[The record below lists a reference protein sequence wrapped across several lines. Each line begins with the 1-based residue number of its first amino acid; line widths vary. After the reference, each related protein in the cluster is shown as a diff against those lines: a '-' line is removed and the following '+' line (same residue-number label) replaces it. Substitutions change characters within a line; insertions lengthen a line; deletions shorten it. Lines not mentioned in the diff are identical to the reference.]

1 MKKNI
6 LLFIAL
12 FFSFHLYAQFF
23 GGADIP
29 EVGIVLE
36 IIPSELNAGESFTVF
51 ATYEIPEDYHIFL
64 NEDLF
69 TIEIGQSD
77 IIPGDVFY
85 PVDESEPLLGIP
97 AFSHSVTISRTFSLT
112 DDFSSGAHSIEIIAF
127 YQMCEDDGACL
138 LPVKVPFQR
147 SISVGDSGTVPSGSP
162 FSLVLWYILLAF
174 AGGII
179 LNIMPCVLPLLSVK
193 ALNLVEQSSHDKK
206 TILFS
211 SLLYG
216 AGILVSF
223 LILALSVILLKSSGE
238 AFGWG
243 FQFQNPL
250 FVTVLLT
257 LIFIFSLSL
266 FDIYTFNPPNKGME
280 TASHYSAGR
289 SYRSSFITGVFAVLV
304 ATPCTAPF
312 MGAALGFAFSQSPF
326 VILMIFTALSLGF
339 ALPFILLGLFPAL
352 ISRIPKPGKWMNT
365 FKEFMGFLLLGTMV
379 YLLTTL
385 HSLIGDS
392 IKGVLWFLLFTGL
405 AVWIFGRFGSVVE
418 KKSKRIFA
426 ISSAILIIGGS
437 FYSFVDLTT
446 VQSSSQNA
454 SIEDGVWQVFSE
466 ELVQQYREEDKP
478 VFVDFYADW
487 CTSCKVNDAAVLNRK
502 RILDLFESKG
512 VQLLKGDFTSG
523 DREIA
528 QWLAR
533 YERAGVPLYLL
544 FRPGEDAIVFPE
556 FLSIGMVEEELKKI
570 KP

>member
-1 MKKNI
+1 MKKTI
-6 LLFIAL
+6 FFLLTV
-12 FFSFHLYAQFF
+12 FFSFQVYGQFF
-23 GGADIP
+23 GTSDIP
-29 EVGIVLE
+29 EVNIVLE
-36 IIPSELNAGESFTVF
+36 VIPSELSPGDTFTVYG
-51 ATYEIPEDYHIFL
+51 TYEIPEHYHIFL
-64 NEDLF
+64 NEDFF
-69 TIEIGQSD
+69 TITIDNPQIDAGE
-77 IIPGDVFY
+77 VFY
-85 PVDESEPLLGIP
+85 PMEESKPLLGIP
-97 AFSHSVTISRTFSLT
+97 AFSDKVTISRTFSLT
-112 DDFSSGAHSIEIIAF
+112 DDVNANQIDLEIIAS

-138 LPVKVPFQR
+138 LPENITFNR
-147 SISVGDSGTVPSGSP
+147 TLDISDNGGTSKSP
-162 FSLVLWYILLAF
+162 LSVILWYILLAF

-206 TILFS
+206 TILVS
-211 SLLYG
+211 SVLYG
-216 AGILVSF
+216 TGILVSF
-223 LILALSVILLKSSGE
+223 LILAFSVILLKSSGE

-266 FDIYTFNPPNKGME
+266 FDIYTFNPPNKGMQK
-280 TASHYSAGR
+280 ASQHSAGR
-289 SYRSSFITGVFAVLV
+289 SYRSSFITGIFAVLV

-312 MGAALGFAFSQSPF
+312 MGAALGFAFSQTPF
-326 VILMIFTALSLGF
+326 VIILIFTALSLGF

-352 ISRIPKPGKWMNT
+352 IARIPKPGKWMNT

-405 AVWIFGRFGSVVE
+405 AVWIFGRFGSAIE
-418 KKSKRIFA
+418 KKRKRIAVVVIALF
-426 ISSAILIIGGS
+426 IIAGS
-437 FYSFVDLTT
+437 FYSLVDLTPKN
-446 VQSSSQNA
+446 SSENNNIA
-454 SIEDGVWQVFSE
+454 DGVWKVFSE
-466 ELVQQYREEDKP
+466 DLVEKYRNEGKP

-487 CTSCKVNDAAVLNRK
+487 CTSCKVNDAAVLDRK
-502 RILDLFESKG
+502 KVLDMFESKN

-523 DREIA
+523 DRVIA
-528 QWLAR
+528 RWLAK

-544 FRPGEDAIVFPE
+544 FRPGEEAHVFPE
-556 FLSIGMVEEELKKI
+556 FLSIGMIEEELEKI